1 MRAIIV
7 DDEPVMTRYFA
18 RECEGIPELNLKGS
32 FTTAS
37 EALSFAADNP
47 IEVAFL
53 DVEMPDMTG
62 LELALKLRELR
73 SDILIVFVS
82 AFDYVRDSNKIG
94 GDYYLEK
101 PYDRETLEIMMER
114 LKLLAQR
121 QKKNIYIQMFGTF
134 NVLKDGAPVPL
145 SGKAKECLAYIT
157 MFRGKEV
164 SNQDIY
170 STVWE
175 DKPYGTSEMTTYF
188 HALKRL
194 KRTLR
199 EYGVSDLLISN
210 VKGQMLNTEI
220 VDCDFYSWMDKNSA
234 LHERFNGVFLSEYS
248 WGEPVLA
255 DMLNEE

>member
-7 DDEPVMTRYFA
+7 DDEPVMVRYFA
-18 RECEGIPELNLKGS
+18 RECEGILELNLVGS
-32 FTTAS
+32 FTAAKEVLRFVS
-37 EALSFAADNP
+37 ENQV
-47 IEVAFL
+47 EVAFL

-62 LELALKLRELR
+62 LELAVKLREIR

-101 PYDRETLEIMMER
+101 PYDHEILAIMMER

-134 NVLKDGAPVPL
+134 NVLKDGVPVPL
-145 SGKAKECLAYIT
+145 SGKAKEILAYIAL
-157 MFRGKEV
+157 FRGKEV
-164 SNQDIY
+164 SNQMVY
-170 STVWE
+170 ATVWE
-175 DKPYGTSEMTTYF
+175 DRPYGTSEMTTYF

-194 KRTLR
+194 KRILKD
-199 EYGVSDLLISN
+199 SNISNLLISN

-220 VDCDFYSWMDKNSA
+220 VDCDFYSWMDKNAS
-234 LHERFNGVFLSEYS
+234 LHERFTGVFLPEYS
-248 WGEPVLA
+248 WSEPILA
-255 DMLNEE
+255 DMLYDE